1 MVPIYFLERVAR
13 HSETA
18 QKLINELEDIE
29 APDPYDGQEVNNLLA
44 QVADDQQNDITSIA
58 FDAADL
64 VWVFLALRGYDDV
77 QETREVRNRV
87 AQDII
92 QSLKGLKLTLKSGRD

>member
-13 HSETA
+13 HGENV
-18 QKLINELEDIE
+18 QKLINELDDIKDFD
-29 APDPYDGQEVNNLLA
+29 PDDGQDVNSLLA
-44 QVADDQQNDITSIA
+44 QVTDDQQNDITSIA

-87 AQDII
+87 ALDII
-92 QSLKGLKLTLKSGRD
+92 QSLKGLKLTSKSGR